1 MIKDVQFYTILSH
14 QHQQYVESPQQVNS
28 LTMLEIVKLVKIHQ
42 LFIIGIKNVKIWL
55 DAKILNANVI
65 PTVGK
70 NFHARMVFA

>member
-1 MIKDVQFYTILSH
+1 MELLQQDSKLVILGNVMLAKIHQFYT
-14 QHQQYVESPQQVNS
+14 
-28 LTMLEIVKLVKIHQ
+28 
-42 LFIIGIKNVKIWL
+42 IGIKNVKIWL